1 MSETD
6 PAPRPSRASESL
18 RKQPEKHKIAVI
30 IPARNEARLISH
42 TVRACRALPGVDLLI
57 VVDDGSEDS
66 TGSHARRAGA
76 VVVRHSVTRGKASA
90 LETGVKVAAMRDL
103 ADGLPRHLL
112 FLDGDLGES
121 ALEATSL
128 IDAVQRGRAD
138 CAIATLPKQKG
149 AGGHGFV
156 VNHARKA
163 IRTATGWHASAP
175 LSGQR
180 CITREAVNGIMPFAP
195 GWGVEVAMTIDLL
208 VKGYTVQEVPCDFTH
223 RVTGNDI
230 TGKLHRADQY
240 KDVLKATT
248 LRRLHRHHVP
258 VRDRLQAAMHQTPGS
273 PYNAYAKSESGEQ
286 E

>member
-1 MSETD
+1 MSEID
-6 PAPRPSRASESL
+6 PAHNTNRVRESL

-57 VVDDGSEDS
+57 VVDDGSDDN
-66 TGSHARRAGA
+66 TGTHARQAGA
-76 VVVRHSVTRGKASA
+76 VVVRHSVNRGKASA
-90 LETGVKVAAMRDL
+90 LETGVKVASMRDL
-103 ADGLPRHLL
+103 ANGLPRHLL
-112 FLDGDLGES
+112 FLDADLGDS

-156 VNHARKA
+156 VNRARKS
-163 IRTATGWHASAP
+163 IRRATGWHPIAP

-180 CITREAVNGIMPFAP
+180 CITREAVNDIMPFAP
-195 GWGVEVAMTIDLL
+195 GWGVEAAMTIDLL

-223 RVTGNDI
+223 RATGNDI

-240 KDVLKATT
+240 KDVWKATAI
-248 LRRLHRHHVP
+248 RRLSRHRVP
-258 VRDRLQAAMHQTPGS
+258 VHARLQASLHQTPGS
-273 PYNAYAKSESGEQ
+273 PYNAYERFESDEQ

>member
-1 MSETD
+1 MSNSG
-6 PAPRPSRASESL
+6 PAPSTSRVSESL
-18 RKQPEKHKIAVI
+18 KQQPEKHKVAVI
-30 IPARNEARLISH
+30 IPARNEARRISH

-57 VVDDGSEDS
+57 VVDDGSEDN
-66 TGSHARRAGA
+66 TDDHARQAGA

-103 ADGLPRHLL
+103 AKGLPRHLL
-112 FLDGDLGES
+112 FLDADLGES

-128 IDAVQRGRAD
+128 IDAVQRGICD

-156 VNHARKA
+156 VGRARKS
-163 IRTATGWHASAP
+163 IRRATGWHANAP

-180 CITREAVNGIMPFAP
+180 CITRKAVNDIMPFAP

-208 VKGYTVQEVPCDFTH
+208 VKGYTVQEIPCDFTH
-223 RVTGNDI
+223 RATANDLM
-230 TGKLHRADQY
+230 GYMHRADQF
-240 KDVLKATT
+240 KDVWKATA
-248 LRRLHRHHVP
+248 LRRVHRHRIP
-258 VRDRLQAAMHQTPGS
+258 VRERVQAAIRQTAGS
-273 PYNAYAKSESGEQ
+273 PYNAYEKFVDDEQ